1 VRTGSGSVCILA
13 VGKMLTAAA
22 EAAETL
28 AAEGI
33 DVTLWDVRV
42 VSDPDPAMLADASRH
57 DVVLTVED
65 GVRQGGA
72 GMFLAEALR
81 ASCPQG
87 TAPPVLSLGI
97 PRAYI
102 AQDKP
107 DRILA
112 RMGLDATGI
121 AGSVREAVGASSRP
135 AAGARRVRTTS
146 PVVPPRPAT
155 LTAQDAP
162 D

>member
-1 VRTGSGSVCILA
+1 
-13 VGKMLTAAA
+13 
-22 EAAETL
+22 
-28 AAEGI
+28 
-33 DVTLWDVRV
+33 
-42 VSDPDPAMLADASRH
+42 
-57 DVVLTVED
+57 
-65 GVRQGGA
+65 
-72 GMFLAEALR
+72 MFLAEALR

-121 AGSVREAVGASSRP
+121 AGSVREAVGASSRQ
-135 AAGARRVRTTS
+135 AAGARRGRTTA
-146 PVVPPRPAT
+146 PAVPPRPAT